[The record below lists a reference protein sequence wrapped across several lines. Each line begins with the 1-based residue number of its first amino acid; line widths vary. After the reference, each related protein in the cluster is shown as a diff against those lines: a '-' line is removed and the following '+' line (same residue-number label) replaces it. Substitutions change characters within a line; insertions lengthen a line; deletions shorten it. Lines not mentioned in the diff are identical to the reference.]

1 MKQVKKIAIT
11 FAGGLLLLIG
21 LLFIILPGPAILIIP
36 LALVL
41 LSKEYPIAKEWLR
54 KFQRYSRKS
63 AEKLDSFFAKR

>member
-21 LLFIILPGPAILIIP
+21 LLFIVLPGPAILIIP

>member
-21 LLFIILPGPAILIIP
+21 LLFIVLPGPAILIIP

-63 AEKLDSFFAKR
+63 AEKLDAFFAKR

>member
-21 LLFIILPGPAILIIP
+21 LLFIVLPGPAIIIIP

-63 AEKLDSFFAKR
+63 AEKLDAFFEKR